1 MAKQVKILD
10 SPDLIQ
16 KPRVDFR
23 GSEFDAV
30 TWTKGIDVV
39 IESSV
44 ECPCKSTNNDNLSIC
59 QNCRGTK
66 WVFINS
72 TQDRAIL
79 SSINFSTEY
88 KDWSVEKVGTI
99 NVTLQRRGYLS
110 YMDKIIVKDSQVIQS
125 EVIYPK
131 VFNSNFFS
139 YTIYD
144 ITSVVEI
151 FQFVT
156 PTEKLALLVE
166 GIDYTVER
174 NKVLLTINPTAD
186 IASLKAI
193 TGYSANNKVL
203 MSSTGEAFNFSS
215 ASVEI
220 PDDIKVIKPDDVTL
234 PAAGRWIRTDDLAIS
249 IRYWHE
255 LQYYVLDTPHTI
267 RNSYKK
273 NSQGRDELQL
283 LPIHGI
289 ARLSHYVVDSL
300 NFTGDNIF
308 DNSYQTE

>member
-1 MAKQVKILD
+1 MAKTVKILD
-10 SPDLIQ
+10 SPSLIQ

-23 GSEFDAV
+23 GGDFDATV
-30 TWTKGIDVV
+30 WQKGLDVV
-39 IESSV
+39 ISNSI
-44 ECPCKSTNNDNLSIC
+44 ECPCKSTNNNNLSVC
-59 QNCRGTK
+59 ENCRGTG

-88 KDWSVEKVGTI
+88 KDWSVEKIGTI
-99 NVTLQRRGYLS
+99 NVTLQRRGFLS

-144 ITSVVEI
+144 ISSVVEI

-166 GIDYTVER
+166 GTDYTVER
-174 NKVLLTINPTAD
+174 NKVLLIIVPITD
-186 IASLKAI
+186 ITSLKAI
-193 TGYSANNKVL
+193 TGYTPNNKVL
-203 MSSTGEAFNFSS
+203 MSSTGVAYNFSS
-215 ASVEI
+215 TSVET
-220 PDDIKVIKPDDVTL
+220 PDDVKVIKPDDVTL
-234 PAAGRWIRTDDLAIS
+234 PAAGRWIRTDDLAVS
-249 IRYWHE
+249 IRYFHE
-255 LQYYVLDTPHTI
+255 LQYFCLDTPHTI

-273 NSQGRDELQL
+273 NNQGRDELQL

-300 NFTGDNIF
+300 NFQGDNFF
-308 DNSYQTE
+308 DNSYQT

>member
-1 MAKQVKILD
+1 MAKTIEILP
-10 SPDLIQ
+10 SPELVQ

-30 TWTKGIDVV
+30 IWTKGLDVIV
-39 IESSV
+39 ESSV
-44 ECPCKSTNNDNLSIC
+44 ECPCKSKNNDNLSIC
-59 QNCRGTK
+59 ENCRGTK

-79 SSINFSTEY
+79 SSINFSTEH
-88 KDWSVEKVGTI
+88 KDWSIEKVGTI
-99 NVTLQRRGYLS
+99 SVTLQRRGYLS

-144 ITSVVEI
+144 IGSVVEI
-151 FQFVT
+151 FQFVS

-166 GIDYTVER
+166 GDDYTIDR
-174 NKVLLTINPTAD
+174 NKVLLTINPTTD
-186 IASLKAI
+186 ITSLKAI
-193 TGYSANNKVL
+193 TGYAANNKIL
-203 MSSTGEAFNFSS
+203 MSSTGVAYNFSS
-215 ASVEI
+215 ASTET
-220 PDDIKVIKPDDVTL
+220 PDDILVVKPDDVTL
-234 PAAGRWIRTDDLAIS
+234 PAAGRWIRTDNLAVS

-289 ARLSHYVVDSL
+289 AKLSHYVVDSL
-300 NFTGDNIF
+300 NFTGDNFF
-308 DNSYQTE
+308 DNSYQT